1 MPTSGSNKQLENK
14 LTGLCPSWVCS
25 LVEEIKQ
32 RQIIPNRKRHIGR
45 EGIFVRRGRM
55 GLDKEKDS
63 SHEGKKKK
71 GKRNC

>member
-1 MPTSGSNKQLENK
+1 M
-14 LTGLCPSWVCS
+14 
-25 LVEEIKQ
+25 EEIKQ

-55 GLDKEKDS
+55 GLDKEKTAPM
-63 SHEGKKKK
+63 GKKKK